1 MSRFTVL
8 TAHRL
13 WLAVGLCLPLLA
25 SAAVVPDRTRL
36 VFEESAPSVSVTVSN
51 KNPQLPFIVQSWIEN
66 ESGQKV
72 TSPFMVLP
80 PLQRIEPNESSV
92 LRIVKLP
99 ELALPTDRESV
110 FYLNIREIPPK
121 SQAVNSMQI
130 ALQSKIK
137 LFYRPAAVKR
147 ERGEDLA
154 LGLNLKIDPAAKQ
167 LIVDNPTPFHITV
180 VGLLAGPEKTR
191 MPIDTVM
198 IAPRGNARFALSN
211 TSFNTLRVS
220 NMNDFGGQSDT
231 LFNCVANVCKGVKP

>member
-1 MSRFTVL
+1 MSRFASSP
-8 TAHRL
+8 AHRL
-13 WLAVGLCLPLLA
+13 LIATGLFMPLLA
-25 SAAVVPDRTRL
+25 SAAVVPDRTRV

-66 ESGQKV
+66 EGGEKI

-99 ELALPTDRESV
+99 QTALPTDRESV

-121 SQAVNSMQI
+121 TQAVNSMQI

-154 LGLNLKIDPAAKQ
+154 LGLKLEIDPAAKQ
-167 LIVDNPTPFHITV
+167 LIVDNPTVFHITV
-180 VGLLAGPEKTR
+180 VGLLAGPEKLK

-198 IAPRGNARFALSN
+198 IAPRGSARFALSN
-211 TSFNTLRVS
+211 TAFSTLRIS

-231 LFNCVANVCKGVKP
+231 LFSCVANLCQGVKP

>member
-1 MSRFTVL
+1 MSRFAL
-8 TAHRL
+8 FTAHRL
-13 WLAVGLCLPLLA
+13 FLAVGLGLPLLA

-99 ELALPTDRESV
+99 ELVLPADRESV

-154 LGLNLKIDPAAKQ
+154 QGLNLKIDPAAKQ

-198 IAPRGNARFALSN
+198 IAPRGQARFALSN
-211 TSFNTLRVS
+211 TAFTTLRVS

>member
-198 IAPRGNARFALSN
+198 IAPRGNARFALSDI
-211 TSFNTLRVS
+211 SFNTLRVS

-231 LFNCVANVCKGVKP
+231 LFNCMANVCKGVKP